1 MKCIRFAACVALA
14 TIAAACSGAS
24 ARDRQQRGEAGA
36 TQSQV
41 RQTPPEQLQDGGT
54 FTWPIDSF
62 PVNFNYHELDGTD
75 VGTAQIDLA
84 MLPASFTIDAE
95 GNPIWNRDLL
105 ASAPVLQIEP
115 RQVVTYHINP
125 KAAWYDGTPITW

>member
-1 MKCIRFAACVALA
+1 MCIRLR
-14 TIAAACSGAS
+14 GLRG
-24 ARDRQQRGEAGA
+24 ARDPRCGVQRSERAGPQAAGQAGA

-41 RQTPPEQLQDGGT
+41 RQTPREQLQDGGT

-84 MLPASFTIDAE
+84 MLPAPFTIDAE
-95 GNPIWNRDLL
+95 GNPIWSRDLL
-105 ASAPVLQIEP
+105 AGEP
-115 RQVVTYHINP
+115 FSRSNP
-125 KAAWYDGTPITW
+125 DRW